1 MKKTF
6 AALVVGG
13 VLNGLALAA
22 ACATEHINMDV
33 VENVRPDGDGS
44 ITVNFNLSAKQWL
57 IWREQYG
64 DHPDVLWRDM
74 KQLFARYV
82 LDKID
87 LKKDDMQRSATVTL
101 QGRAFTQVRSATG
114 RAVEVPK
121 DFHLVSNSGR
131 EWVFSFVSQSS
142 MGAPILSQNNR
153 IVLPPNAANA
163 RYEPAGN
170 GGFVVYDLP
179 QEGAGTWT
187 FLIGGVCLTVLGLG
201 LTVPG
206 VMAIRR
212 KPVPTPAV

>member
-1 MKKTF
+1 MKKAF
-6 AALVVGG
+6 AALVIGG
-13 VLNGLALAA
+13 VLNGLALAPA
-22 ACATEHINMDV
+22 SATEHINMDV
-33 VENVRPDGDGS
+33 IESIQPDGDGS
-44 ITVNFNLSAKQWL
+44 ITVNFNLSARQWL

-101 QGRAFTQVRSATG
+101 QGRAFTQIRSDTS

-131 EWVFSFVSQSS
+131 EWAFSFVSQAS
-142 MGAPILSQNNR
+142 MGAPILNQSNH
-153 IVLPPNAANA
+153 IVLPPNATNA
-163 RYEPAGN
+163 HYESAGS

-179 QEGAGTWT
+179 QDGAENRT
-187 FLIGGVCLTVLGLG
+187 FLIAGLSLTLLGLA

-206 VMAIRR
+206 VMMARR
-212 KPVPTPAV
+212 KPAPAG

>member
-6 AALVVGG
+6 AALVIAG
-13 VLNGLALAA
+13 VLNGLAVATA
-22 ACATEHINMDV
+22 GATEHINMDV
-33 VENVRPDGDGS
+33 VENVQPDGDGS
-44 ITVNFNLSAKQWL
+44 ITVTFHLSAQQWL

-87 LKKDDMQRSATVTL
+87 LKKDDMERSATVTL
-101 QGRAFTQVRSATG
+101 QGRAFTQVRSATD

-131 EWVFSFVSQSS
+131 EWAFSFVSQASL
-142 MGAPILSQNNR
+142 GAPILDQTNR
-153 IVLPPNAANA
+153 IVLPPNATNA
-163 RYEPAGN
+163 RYEPSGS
-170 GGFVVYDLP
+170 GGFLVYNLP
-179 QEGAGTWT
+179 ENGAQNPML
-187 FLIGGVCLTVLGLG
+187 LIAGLALTLLGLG

-206 VMAIRR
+206 VILTRR
-212 KPVPTPAV
+212 KPVAAT